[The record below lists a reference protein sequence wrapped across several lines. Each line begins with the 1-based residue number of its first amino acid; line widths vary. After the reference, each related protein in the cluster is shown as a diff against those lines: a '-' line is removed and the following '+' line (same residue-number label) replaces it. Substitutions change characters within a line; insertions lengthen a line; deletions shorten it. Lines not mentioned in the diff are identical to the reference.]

1 MTVRAAV
8 VGVQLVDL
16 VGERCDAD
24 PLDAHEADDVVL
36 GLEAVGRL
44 HNTRPPTQPHLAI
57 VLVGELLP
65 LRLGEALDLELV
77 EELCGVR
84 EVLAVALRCKSHH
97 LSDRQRSSFI
107 AKATQLTAPLCSQLR
122 SFRARPQPY
131 QVLLSPS
138 KILRSE

>member
-16 VGERCDAD
+16 VGEGCDAD

-36 GLEAVGRL
+36 GLHGSGRSAPQ
-44 HNTRPPTQPHLAI
+44 HQAAQ
-57 VLVGELLP
+57 
-65 LRLGEALDLELV
+65 ALDLELV